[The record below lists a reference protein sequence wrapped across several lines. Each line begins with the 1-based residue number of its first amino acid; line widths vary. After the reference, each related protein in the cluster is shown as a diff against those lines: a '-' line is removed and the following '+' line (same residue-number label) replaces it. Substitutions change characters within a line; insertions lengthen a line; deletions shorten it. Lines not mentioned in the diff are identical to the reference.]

1 MIVVRRGLHHR
12 VRARATHL
20 RGAQSDAAQK
30 LVLNMLTTASMI
42 RSGECYQ
49 SLVVYLKP
57 TNMKLAGR
65 ATLIV
70 TQATGRTTE
79 QAHEALKRTGNNV
92 KLAILIAL
100 TACLS
105 NTRRWPL
112 KARAGFLRKAIA

>member
-79 QAHEALKRTGNNV
+79 QALKRTGNNV

>member
-49 SLVVYLKP
+49 SLVVYLK
-57 TNMKLAGR
+57 
-65 ATLIV
+65 
-70 TQATGRTTE
+70 
-79 QAHEALKRTGNNV
+79 HEALKRTGNNV